1 MLSCPRL
8 RAVEALV
15 AARAGGPAGMPAL
28 SLFGRTWLVAA
39 DDLPIPMMCLMV
51 VHVVWC
57 APPERPTHLLRLA

>member
-1 MLSCPRL
+1 
-8 RAVEALV
+8 
-15 AARAGGPAGMPAL
+15 MPAL

-57 APPERPTHLLRLA
+57 APPERPTPCSASR